1 MLRDL
6 YVTLP
11 NGDSDKLSSAYSQYG
26 ENSVK
31 ETIEDNLNIKID
43 HTVTFTMDGF
53 ESCIDQLGGTTV
65 TLTTKESDYLNN
77 TNYISKK
84 QYRNT
89 IEGEQHLNG
98 NQVLGYL
105 RIRQVPTADG
115 DNGDYGRTRR
125 LVQVWQQLS
134 KQVFQSDLPVI
145 LSLAK
150 EVLPTIKTDLSA
162 DEISEYLEAFSSQD
176 TTLQNFCIPCV
187 EDCNAQVIDGKSV
200 LVTDLN
206 AASIALRAY
215 ME

>member
-1 MLRDL
+1 
-6 YVTLP
+6 
-11 NGDSDKLSSAYSQYG
+11 
-26 ENSVK
+26 
-31 ETIEDNLNIKID
+31 
-43 HTVTFTMDGF
+43 MDGF